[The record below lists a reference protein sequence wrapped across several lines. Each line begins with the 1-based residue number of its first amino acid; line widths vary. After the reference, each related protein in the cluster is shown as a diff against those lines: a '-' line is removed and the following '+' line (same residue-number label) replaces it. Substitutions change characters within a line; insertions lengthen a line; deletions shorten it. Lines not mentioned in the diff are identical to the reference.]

1 VLRRLIITITL
12 VFCVILGGLVF
23 LMERD
28 WVDFSKLDAYKAIH
42 ASIVL
47 DDEGNEIAH
56 FSLDKQASV
65 SYQKIPPMVVK
76 AFVAAEDHNF
86 FDHPGISFRGIVRS
100 MLVNIY
106 HGRKVQ
112 GASTITQQLARGMF
126 LSYERTYLRK
136 LQEIFLA
143 LQLERQLSKEQIF
156 ELYLNNMYFG
166 RGIYGIEAACKR
178 FWNIPLEQ
186 INIAQAA
193 TLAAVAKSARLFSPL
208 NAPANA
214 QRRRNIIIES
224 MYKLGF
230 ISNKERTQALQA
242 LLRTQDYAI
251 GDPMRLYVQEWI
263 RSWAEV
269 TFGKDS
275 VYHRRLKIKT
285 TINTALQEKA
295 ELAFGQTIQSLRS
308 RMGSEINGGLISLD
322 PETGHIKA
330 LIGGFDFRQSQ
341 FNRALQARRQI
352 GSTFKPLIYAL
363 AMKAGIEMDSVFV
376 DEPITIQLPAGNVWQ
391 PKNWTD
397 SFDGPMTLAH
407 AITFSNNIVTIKL
420 FLKIGARYIVD
431 WAQRFGI
438 THLLPY
444 PSAALGTAEATV
456 AENAAAFNVFANNGI
471 YVKPCLVE
479 WVKDETGTKIWQA
492 EPERHPV
499 LDATLNSK
507 MVNLLSHR
515 MNLAR
520 HQYGKNWINAD
531 TIGKTGSTNGAAT
544 TWFVGATPSL
554 TTALYV
560 GRDDNKPMGSQLFA
574 SGTAIPIWVNF
585 YQSIA
590 HHKKHFYIDPH
601 LREYTIN
608 WISGEEVDKSAD
620 PDVIT
625 LLR

>member
-1 VLRRLIITITL
+1 MLRRLIIAFSL
-12 VFCVILGGLVF
+12 FLCLALGCIVF

-28 WVDFSKLDAYKAIH
+28 WVDFSKLDSYKPSQ
-42 ASIVL
+42 ASVVL
-47 DDEGNEIAH
+47 DDDGNEIAN
-56 FSLDKQASV
+56 FALDKRAPV
-65 SYQKIPPMVVK
+65 AFTKIPPMVVK

-86 FDHPGISFRGIVRS
+86 FTHPGISFRGIIRS
-100 MLVNIY
+100 ALVNLY

-136 LQEIFLA
+136 IQEIFLA

-178 FWNIPLEQ
+178 FWNIPLER
-186 INIAQAA
+186 ITTDQAA

-214 QRRRNIIIES
+214 RRRRNIILES
-224 MYKLGF
+224 MYKLSF
-230 ISNKERTQALQA
+230 LTRTEYETAA
-242 LLRTQDYAI
+242 KTSLRTLDYAA
-251 GDPMRLYVQEWI
+251 GNPLRLYIQEWI
-263 RSWAEV
+263 RAWAET
-269 TFGKDS
+269 TFGKEAI
-275 VYHRRLKIKT
+275 YHHRFKIKT
-285 TINTALQEKA
+285 TINLSLQEKA
-295 ELAFGQTIQSLRS
+295 EHAFARTMQQLRATL
-308 RMGSEINGGLISLD
+308 GSEINGGLVSLD

-352 GSTFKPLIYAL
+352 GSTFKPLLYAL

-376 DEPITIQLPAGNVWQ
+376 DEPLTVQLPNGTTWQ
-391 PKNWTD
+391 PRNWTNT
-397 SFDGPMTLAH
+397 FDGPMTLAR
-407 AITFSNNIVTIKL
+407 ALTFSNNIITAKL
-420 FLKIGARYIVD
+420 FLKIGAPYVVS

-444 PSAALGTAEATV
+444 PSASLGTAEATV
-456 AENAAAFNVFANNGI
+456 AENAAAFNVFANNGV
-471 YVKPCLVE
+471 YVRPALIE
-479 WVKDETGTKIWQA
+479 WVKDETGNKMWQA
-492 EPERHPV
+492 ETEQYRV
-499 LDATLNSK
+499 LDTTLASK

-515 MNLAR
+515 MNMLK
-520 HQYGKNWINAD
+520 HQNQEWIDAD

-574 SGTAIPIWVNF
+574 SGTAIPIWMNF
-585 YQSIA
+585 YKA
-590 HHKKHFYIDPH
+590 FRHRKKHFYIDPQ
-601 LREYTIN
+601 LREYSIDWVTG
-608 WISGEEVDKSAD
+608 SPSDRHDD

>member
-1 VLRRLIITITL
+1 MLRRLIIAFTL
-12 VFCVILGGLVF
+12 FVCLALGCIVF

-28 WVDFSKLDAYKAIH
+28 WVDFSKLDSYKPSQ

-47 DDEGNEIAH
+47 DDDGNEIAN
-56 FSLDKQASV
+56 FALDKRAPV
-65 SYQKIPPMVVK
+65 SYSKIPPMVVK
-76 AFVAAEDHNF
+76 AFIAAEDHNF
-86 FDHPGISFRGIVRS
+86 FTHPGISFRGIIRS
-100 MLVNIY
+100 ALVNLS

-136 LQEIFLA
+136 IQEIFLA

-178 FWNIPLEQ
+178 FWNIPLER
-186 INIAQAA
+186 ITIDQAA

-214 QRRRNIIIES
+214 HRRRNIILDS
-224 MYKLGF
+224 MFKLGF
-230 ISNKERTQALQA
+230 LTNDEYATAVKAP
-242 LLRTQDYAI
+242 LRTLDYAA
-251 GDPMRLYVQEWI
+251 GNPLRLYIQEWV
-263 RSWAEV
+263 RAWAEV
-269 TFGKDS
+269 TFGKEAI
-275 VYHRRLKIKT
+275 YHHRFKIKT
-285 TINTALQEKA
+285 TININLQEKA
-295 ELAFGQTIQSLRS
+295 EHAFVRTMQQLRAT
-308 RMGSEINGGLISLD
+308 MGSEINGGLVSLD

-330 LIGGFDFRQSQ
+330 LIGGLDFRQSQ

-352 GSTFKPLIYAL
+352 GSTFKPLLYAL
-363 AMKAGIEMDSVFV
+363 AIKAGIEMDSVFV
-376 DEPITIQLPAGNVWQ
+376 DEPITVQLPNGTTWQ
-391 PKNWTD
+391 PKNWTNT
-397 SFDGPMTLAH
+397 FDGPMTLAR
-407 AITFSNNIVTIKL
+407 ALTFSNNIITAKL
-420 FLKIGARYIVD
+420 FLKIGAPYVVS

-456 AENAAAFNVFANNGI
+456 AENAAAFNVFANNGV
-471 YVKPCLVE
+471 YVRPCLIE
-479 WVKDETGTKIWQA
+479 WVKDETGNKIWQA
-492 EPERHPV
+492 ETEQYRV
-499 LDATLNSK
+499 LDTALSSK

-515 MNLAR
+515 MNMLKR
-520 HQYGKNWINAD
+520 QDQGWIDAD

-574 SGTAIPIWVNF
+574 SGTAIPIWMSF
-585 YQSIA
+585 YKSFK
-590 HHKKHFYIDPH
+590 HRKKHFYIDPQ
-601 LREYTIN
+601 LREYSIDWVTG
-608 WISGEEVDKSAD
+608 SPSDRRDD
-620 PDVIT
+620 PDAIT